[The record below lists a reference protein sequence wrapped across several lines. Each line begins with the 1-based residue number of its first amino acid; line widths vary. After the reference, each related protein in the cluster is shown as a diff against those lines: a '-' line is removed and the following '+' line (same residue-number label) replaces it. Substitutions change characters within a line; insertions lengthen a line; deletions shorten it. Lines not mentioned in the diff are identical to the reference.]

1 LLTRRQIIGN
11 LAYKDNIEKKRKKE
25 KQVEDLIKKR
35 AIILKSIQA
44 DIKKDIMQ
52 KIMFIAIGCVISF
65 FVVFRSAKLIDIQ
78 KDLNDVNNSIGF
90 YEKQNENISV
100 QILMERDLNKIDQVA
115 TEKLDMISA
124 EKSEIK
130 TLNGVNDYFD
140 EQPAKSE
147 GLLDKIKSFFQDF

>member
-1 LLTRRQIIGN
+1 MLTRRQIIGN